1 MTTPTPE
8 PTNETVEKKI
18 KGAIEKVLIDLLT
31 DKKGFDHLSTALE
44 DLTQAENDLFDL
56 FSEERKRAQIEILE
70 KALELVKI
78 QIKKTGQEDLVTF
91 ILSMR
96 LIIAYTEGI
105 ASKEEFDGYFTNP
118 SV

>member
-56 FSEERKRAQIEILE
+56 FSEERKRAQKQVLQKLYNDYIKNFDTVFYEGGEPILNSNYIMDYY
-70 KALELVKI
+70 ALSLGLT
-78 QIKKTGQEDLVTF
+78 IKE
-91 ILSMR
+91 
-96 LIIAYTEGI
+96 
-105 ASKEEFDGYFTNP
+105 
-118 SV
+118 